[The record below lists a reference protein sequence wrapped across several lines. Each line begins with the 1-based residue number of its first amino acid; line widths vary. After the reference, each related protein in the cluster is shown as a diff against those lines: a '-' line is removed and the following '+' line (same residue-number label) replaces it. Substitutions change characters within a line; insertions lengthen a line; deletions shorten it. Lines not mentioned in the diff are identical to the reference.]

1 APAPPLPPPRAPA
14 AAPAPGPDMRALYE
28 RYVDARRRN
37 NERVDNVR
45 LESRQQSV
53 ENMMP
58 QLREKPGN
66 KSIDFDVVVQDGK
79 VGLKPRV
86 R

>member
-1 APAPPLPPPRAPA
+1 MAPPVAPRPPA
-14 AAPAPGPDMRALYE
+14 APPQGTPGPDMRALYE

-37 NERVDNVR
+37 NERVDNVKF
-45 LESRQQSV
+45 ESLQQSV
-53 ENMMP
+53 EKMMP
-58 QLREKPGN
+58 KLREKHGN
-66 KSIDFDVVVQDGK
+66 KAIDFDVVLQDGK

>member
-1 APAPPLPPPRAPA
+1 
-14 AAPAPGPDMRALYE
+14 MRALYE

-45 LESRQQSV
+45 LESLQQSV
-53 ENMMP
+53 EKMMP
-58 QLREKPGN
+58 KLREKHGN

>member
-1 APAPPLPPPRAPA
+1 
-14 AAPAPGPDMRALYE
+14 MRALYE

-45 LESRQQSV
+45 LESLQQSV
-53 ENMMP
+53 EKMMP
-58 QLREKPGN
+58 KLREKHGN
-66 KSIDFDVVVQDGK
+66 KAIDFDVVLQDGK